1 MCKHGDTSS
10 HRTAPEDDA
19 ARLRAVL
26 LSDVRDSGLQ
36 SGNPRLL
43 MLAGLPG
50 AGKSFFAREVS
61 SRCPFLT
68 LESDRLR
75 KHLVRQPQY
84 TPDEH
89 RRVFRA
95 CHRLLD
101 ELLGQ
106 GYPLIFDATNL
117 TDRNRL
123 PVYSIVRKRGV
134 PFAVAVVT
142 APPEIVR
149 QRLRDREAG
158 LDPETWSD
166 AGWDIHS
173 RMAPAWQPV
182 KRPHIFVDTSRDIT
196 GALRQVLDWAE
207 G

>member
-1 MCKHGDTSS
+1 MDAALQ
-10 HRTAPEDDA
+10 RPAPDDDA
-19 ARLRAVL
+19 ARLRTVL
-26 LSDVRDSGLQ
+26 LSDARAAGLRPG
-36 SGNPRLL
+36 SPKLL

-50 AGKSFFAREVS
+50 AGKSTFAREVT

-75 KHLVRQPQY
+75 KALVGRPQY

-106 GYPLIFDATNL
+106 GYPLLFDATNL
-117 TDRNRL
+117 TERNRG
-123 PVYSIVRKRGV
+123 PVYAIARKRG
-134 PFAVAVVT
+134 ARLAIAVVT

-149 QRLRDREAG
+149 QRLRNREAG

-173 RMAPAWQPV
+173 RMAPAWEPV
-182 KRPHIFVDTSRDIT
+182 KRPHIAVDTSGDIT
-196 GALRQVLDWAE
+196 RALRQVLDWAE

>member
-1 MCKHGDTSS
+1 LIKHGDASS
-10 HRTAPEDDA
+10 QRPSPDDDT

-26 LSDVRDSGLQ
+26 LSDARDLDLRSG
-36 SGNPRLL
+36 SPRLL

-50 AGKSFFAREVS
+50 VGKSAFARKVTS
-61 SRCPFLT
+61 CCPFLKV
-68 LESDRLR
+68 ESDRLR
-75 KHLVRQPQY
+75 KALVPQPQY

-106 GYPLIFDATNL
+106 GYPMLFDATNL
-117 TDRNRL
+117 TERNRR
-123 PVYSIVRKRGV
+123 PVYAIARKRGV
-134 PFAVAVVT
+134 PLAIAVVT

-166 AGWDIHS
+166 AGWEIHS
-173 RMAPAWQPV
+173 RMAPAWEPV
-182 KRPHIFVDTSRDIT
+182 RRPHIAVDTSEDIT
-196 GALRQVLDWAE
+196 PALRQVLDWV

>member
-1 MCKHGDTSS
+1 M
-10 HRTAPEDDA
+10 
-19 ARLRAVL
+19 L
-26 LSDVRDSGLQ
+26 LSDAFAAGMYPGS
-36 SGNPRLL
+36 PKLL

-50 AGKSFFAREVS
+50 VGKSAFAREVT

-75 KHLVRQPQY
+75 KSLVPQPQY

-95 CHRLLD
+95 CHRLLY

-106 GYPLIFDATNL
+106 GYPLLFDATNL
-117 TDRNRL
+117 TERNRR
-123 PVYSIVRKRGV
+123 PVYAIAGKRGV
-134 PFAVAVVT
+134 PLAIVVVT
-142 APPEIVR
+142 ALPGIVR

-173 RMAPAWQPV
+173 RMAPAWEPV
-182 KRPHIFVDTSRDIT
+182 KRPHISVDTSGDIT
-196 GALRQVLDWAE
+196 RALRQVLDWAE
-207 G
+207 

>member
-1 MCKHGDTSS
+1 MIKHGDASS
-10 HRTAPEDDA
+10 QRPSPDA
-19 ARLRAVL
+19 DTARLRAVL
-26 LSDVRDSGLQ
+26 LSDARDLDLRSG
-36 SGNPRLL
+36 SPRLL

-50 AGKSFFAREVS
+50 VGKSAFARKVTS
-61 SRCPFLT
+61 CCSFLKV
-68 LESDRLR
+68 ESDRLR
-75 KHLVRQPQY
+75 KALVPQPQY

-106 GYPLIFDATNL
+106 GYPMLFDATNL
-117 TDRNRL
+117 TERNRR
-123 PVYSIVRKRGV
+123 PVYAIARKRGV
-134 PFAVAVVT
+134 PLAIAVVT

-173 RMAPAWQPV
+173 RMAPAWEPV
-182 KRPHIFVDTSRDIT
+182 RRPHIAVDTSEDIT
-196 GALRQVLDWAE
+196 PALRQVLDWV

>member
-1 MCKHGDTSS
+1 MDATP
-10 HRTAPEDDA
+10 RRPTPDDDA
-19 ARLRAVL
+19 ARLRTEL
-26 LSDVRDSGLQ
+26 LSDARDSGLRPG
-36 SGNPRLL
+36 SPRLL

-50 AGKSFFAREVS
+50 AGKSAFAREVS
-61 SRCPFLT
+61 SRRPFLT

-75 KHLVRQPQY
+75 KSLVSEPQY

-117 TDRNRL
+117 TERNRR

-134 PFAVAVVT
+134 PFAIAVVN

-173 RMAPAWQPV
+173 RMAPAWEPV
-182 KRPHIFVDTSRDIT
+182 KRPHIFVDTSGDIAP
-196 GALRQVLDWAE
+196 ALRQVLDWAVNV
-207 G
+207 

>member
-1 MCKHGDTSS
+1 MDAAPRRWPAPDDDTS
-10 HRTAPEDDA
+10 
-19 ARLRAVL
+19 RLRAVL
-26 LSDVRDSGLQ
+26 LSDARDSGLLP
-36 SGNPRLL
+36 SGPRLL

-50 AGKSFFAREVS
+50 VGKSAFAREVS
-61 SRCPFLT
+61 SRRPFLT

-75 KHLVRQPQY
+75 KSLVSEPQY

-117 TDRNRL
+117 TERNRC
-123 PVYSIVRKRGV
+123 PVYSIVRKRGA
-134 PFAVAVVT
+134 PFAVVVVT
-142 APPEIVR
+142 APTQIVR

-173 RMAPAWQPV
+173 RMAPAWEPV
-182 KRPHIFVDTSRDIT
+182 KRPHILVDTSENVT
-196 GALRQVLDWAE
+196 GALQQVLEWADT
-207 G
+207 

>member
-1 MCKHGDTSS
+1 MYKHRDAPSERPAPDDDT
-10 HRTAPEDDA
+10 

-26 LSDVRDSGLQ
+26 LSDARNLGLCPG
-36 SGNPRLL
+36 SPRLL

-50 AGKSFFAREVS
+50 VGKSTFAREVT
-61 SRCPFLT
+61 SRCPFLKV
-68 LESDRLR
+68 ESDRLR
-75 KHLVRQPQY
+75 KALVAQPQY

-106 GYPLIFDATNL
+106 GYPLLFDATNL
-117 TDRNRL
+117 TERNRR
-123 PVYSIVRKRGV
+123 PVYAIARKRGV
-134 PFAVAVVT
+134 RLAVAVVT
-142 APPEIVR
+142 APPDIVR

-173 RMAPAWQPV
+173 RMAPAWEPV
-182 KRPHIFVDTSRDIT
+182 KPPHILVDTSRDT
-196 GALRQVLDWAE
+196 APALRQVLDWVK
-207 G
+207 

>member
-1 MCKHGDTSS
+1 M
-10 HRTAPEDDA
+10 
-19 ARLRAVL
+19 LL
-26 LSDVRDSGLQ
+26 LSDARAAGLRPG
-36 SGNPRLL
+36 SPRLL

-50 AGKSFFAREVS
+50 AGKSTFAREVT
-61 SRCPFLT
+61 SRCPFLP

-75 KHLVRQPQY
+75 KALVGQPQY

-106 GYPLIFDATNL
+106 GYPLLFDATNL
-117 TDRNRL
+117 TERNRR
-123 PVYSIVRKRGV
+123 PVYAIARKRGV
-134 PFAVAVVT
+134 PFAIAVVT
-142 APPEIVR
+142 APSEIVR

-173 RMAPAWQPV
+173 RMAPAWETV
-182 KRPHIFVDTSRDIT
+182 KRPHILVDTSGDIT
-196 GALRQVLDWAE
+196 RALRKVLDWAE

>member
-1 MCKHGDTSS
+1 MDVGSYRPVPDDDTS
-10 HRTAPEDDA
+10 
-19 ARLRAVL
+19 RLRAVL
-26 LSDVRDSGLQ
+26 LSDARGSGLRPG
-36 SGNPRLL
+36 SPRLL

-50 AGKSFFAREVS
+50 AGKSAFAREVS
-61 SRCPFLT
+61 SRRPFLT

-75 KHLVRQPQY
+75 KSLVPEPQY

-117 TDRNRL
+117 TERNRR

-134 PFAVAVVT
+134 PFAIAVVA
-142 APPEIVR
+142 APTDIVR

-158 LDPETWSD
+158 LDPGTWSD

-173 RMAPAWQPV
+173 RMAPAWEPV
-182 KRPHIFVDTSRDIT
+182 KRPHIFVDTSRDVT
-196 GALRQVLDWAE
+196 GALRQVLEWAE
-207 G
+207 T

>member
-1 MCKHGDTSS
+1 MHKNGDTSTQ
-10 HRTAPEDDA
+10 RTTTDDDI

-26 LSDVRDSGLQ
+26 LSDARSLDLRPGD
-36 SGNPRLL
+36 PRLL

-50 AGKSFFAREVS
+50 SGKSALAREMS
-61 SRCPFLT
+61 SRCPFLI

-75 KHLVRQPQY
+75 KVLVPHPQY

-89 RRVFRA
+89 RRVFQA

-117 TDRNRL
+117 TERNRR
-123 PVYSIVRKRGV
+123 PVYAIVRKRGV
-134 PFAVAVVT
+134 PFAIAVVT

-173 RMAPAWQPV
+173 RMAPAWEPV
-182 KRPHIFVDTSRDIT
+182 KRRHFAVDTSGYIT
-196 GALRQVLDWAE
+196 GVLQEVQDWAE

>member
-1 MCKHGDTSS
+1 MYKHGEASPQRPAPDDDT
-10 HRTAPEDDA
+10 
-19 ARLRAVL
+19 ARLRALL
-26 LSDVRDSGLQ
+26 LSDARHIELRPGS
-36 SGNPRLL
+36 PRLL

-50 AGKSFFAREVS
+50 VGKSTFAREVT

-75 KHLVRQPQY
+75 KALVPQPQY

-106 GYPLIFDATNL
+106 GYPMLFDATNL
-117 TDRNRL
+117 TERNRR
-123 PVYSIVRKRGV
+123 PVYAIARKRGV
-134 PFAVAVVT
+134 PLAIAVVT
-142 APPEIVR
+142 APPEIVQ

-173 RMAPAWQPV
+173 RMAPAWEPV
-182 KRPHIFVDTSRDIT
+182 KRPHIAVDTSGDIT
-196 GALRQVLDWAE
+196 PALRQVLDWA

>member
-1 MCKHGDTSS
+1 MDVASCRPAPDDDTS
-10 HRTAPEDDA
+10 
-19 ARLRAVL
+19 RLRAVL
-26 LSDVRDSGLQ
+26 LSDARVSGLRP
-36 SGNPRLL
+36 GYPRLL

-50 AGKSFFAREVS
+50 AGKSAFAREVA

-75 KHLVRQPQY
+75 KVLVPQPQY

-117 TDRNRL
+117 TERNRR
-123 PVYSIVRKRGV
+123 PVYSIVRKRNV
-134 PFAVAVVT
+134 PFAIAAVT
-142 APPEIVR
+142 APTEIVR

-158 LDPETWSD
+158 LDPATWSD
-166 AGWDIHS
+166 AGWDIHT
-173 RMAPAWQPV
+173 RMAPAWEPV
-182 KRPHIFVDTSRDIT
+182 KRPHIFVDTSRDVT
-196 GALRQVLDWAE
+196 GALRQVLDWADT
-207 G
+207 

>member
-1 MCKHGDTSS
+1 MNAHSQRPSPDDDT
-10 HRTAPEDDA
+10 
-19 ARLRAVL
+19 ARLRKVL
-26 LSDVRDSGLQ
+26 LDDARAAGLCP
-36 SGNPRLL
+36 GHPRLL

-50 AGKSFFAREVS
+50 AGKSAFAREVA
-61 SRCPFLT
+61 SRRPFLT

-75 KHLVRQPQY
+75 KSLVPQPQY

-106 GYPLIFDATNL
+106 GYPLLFDATNL
-117 TDRNRL
+117 TERNRR
-123 PVYSIVRKRGV
+123 PVYAIAQKRGA
-134 PFAVAVVT
+134 PLAVAVVT

-173 RMAPAWQPV
+173 RMAPAWEPV
-182 KRPHIFVDTSRDIT
+182 KRPHFAVDTSGDIT
-196 GALRQVLDWAE
+196 RALRQVLEWA
-207 G
+207 GT

>member
-1 MCKHGDTSS
+1 M
-10 HRTAPEDDA
+10 
-19 ARLRAVL
+19 
-26 LSDVRDSGLQ
+26 LSDVRDSGLRPG
-36 SGNPRLL
+36 SPKLL

-50 AGKSFFAREVS
+50 AGKSAFARQVS

-75 KHLVRQPQY
+75 KSLVPQPQY

-117 TDRNRL
+117 TERNRR
-123 PVYSIVRKRGV
+123 PVYAIVRKRGV
-134 PFAVAVVT
+134 PLAIAVVT
-142 APPEIVR
+142 APTGIVR

-166 AGWDIHS
+166 AGWDVHS
-173 RMAPAWQPV
+173 RMAPAWEPV
-182 KRPHIFVDTSRDIT
+182 KRPHIAVDTSGDIT
-196 GALRQVLDWAE
+196 RALRQALDWARMSE
-207 G
+207 L